1 MSQTDQDDDRLLL
14 ILLALGFQIETTNEL
29 IRLAKTD
36 KQVKEIIL
44 SNDAEAIA
52 KNEKIIKIT
61 KKKPPQISGVT
72 QILIDAG
79 LTFTIAATV
88 AQAFKEDEKIPEL
101 IDEGKRPLI
110 FMTQQDSKVDDLI
123 CLPLEGTVWDINDPQ
138 RPQIPATTHPNCRC
152 FWIDPVAG
160 TNLGQF

>member
-1 MSQTDQDDDRLLL
+1 MSQNDQDDDRLLL
-14 ILLALGFQIETTNEL
+14 ILLALGFQIETTQEL

-36 KQVKEIIL
+36 KQVKQIIL

-52 KNEKIIKIT
+52 ANEKIIKIT

-88 AQAFKEDEKIPEL
+88 AQAFAEDEKIPEL
-101 IDEGKRPLI
+101 IDEGKRPII

-123 CLPLEGTVWDINDPQ
+123 CLPLEGTVWDINDAQ

-152 FWIDPVAG
+152 FWIDPVSG
-160 TNLGQF
+160 THLGQF

>member
-1 MSQTDQDDDRLLL
+1 MSQAGTDDDKLLL
-14 ILLALGFQIETTNEL
+14 ILLALGFQLETTNQL
-29 IRLAKTD
+29 ISLAKND
-36 KQVKEIIL
+36 KVIKELIL

-61 KKKPPQISGVT
+61 KNKPPMISGVT

-79 LTFTIAATV
+79 LTLAIATTV
-88 AQAFKEDEKIPEL
+88 AQAFAEDEKIPQL

-138 RPQIPATTHPNCRC
+138 RPKIPATTHPNCRC
-152 FWIDPVAG
+152 FWIDPTSG

>member
-1 MSQTDQDDDRLLL
+1 MSQNDQEDDRLLL

-52 KNEKIIKIT
+52 ANEKITKIT

-88 AQAFKEDEKIPEL
+88 AQAFAEDEKIPEL

-152 FWIDPVAG
+152 FWIDPISG
-160 TNLGQF
+160 TNVGQF